1 MTTSMDKPPGWLRG
15 VEIGL
20 GIITVILSIYALA
33 FPAVTF
39 VAVVFILAIIL
50 FVVGI
55 ERIISGIFLRRGGRW
70 TMIGLGILALIFSVL
85 VMAYPG
91 FASWIISIFIGVAL
105 LFVGGASIAQGFSG
119 GQSGW
124 RRAFLIGTGALLII
138 IGIIVLVSPLFGM
151 VFAGFVIAI
160 GLLIAG
166 IQMIT
171 AGATGTTMNIPD
183 SFKRAKDEL

>member
-1 MTTSMDKPPGWLRG
+1 
-15 VEIGL
+15 
-20 GIITVILSIYALA
+20 
-33 FPAVTF
+33 
-39 VAVVFILAIIL
+39 
-50 FVVGI
+50 
-55 ERIISGIFLRRGGRW
+55 
-70 TMIGLGILALIFSVL
+70 

-91 FASWIISIFIGVAL
+91 FASWMISIFIGVAL

-124 RRAFLIGTGALLII
+124 RRAFLIGVGALLII

-171 AGATGTTMNIPD
+171 AGATGRKLDMPSADTFTGK
-183 SFKRAKDEL
+183 SK

>member
-1 MTTSMDKPPGWLRG
+1 MTTSMDKSPGWLRG
-15 VEIGL
+15 VQIGL

-55 ERIISGIFLRRGGRW
+55 ERIISGIFLQVRGRW
-70 TMIGLGILALIFSVL
+70 TMIGLGILALIFAGL

-91 FASWIISIFIGVAL
+91 FASWIISIFIGIAL
-105 LFVGGASIAQGFSG
+105 LFVGGARIAQGFSG
-119 GQSGW
+119 HESGW
-124 RRAFLIGTGALLII
+124 RRAFLIGVGILLII

-171 AGATGTTMNIPD
+171 VGATGRGKMIPD
-183 SFKRAKDEL
+183 SFKPT